1 MKISYLSKKN
11 VDQLIATAI
20 SSSNTMRKNVQIAAV
35 HVLIHAAQHGD
46 YSKAQ
51 ILVDGLGDG
60 VNARGLVQWFVEFG
74 GLTVSEGADGF
85 DGWQGKAHIAQF
97 LDQAKAKM
105 WWEFK
110 VQNPYQGF
118 NIVEAVTKTIAAA
131 EKALAKKNKALSEG
145 DNETAEK
152 IKVTQDKIND
162 LQKFLK
168 VA

>member
-60 VNARGLVQWFVEFG
+60 VNARG
-74 GLTVSEGADGF
+74 
-85 DGWQGKAHIAQF
+85 
-97 LDQAKAKM
+97 
-105 WWEFK
+105 
-110 VQNPYQGF
+110 
-118 NIVEAVTKTIAAA
+118 
-131 EKALAKKNKALSEG
+131 
-145 DNETAEK
+145 
-152 IKVTQDKIND
+152 
-162 LQKFLK
+162 
-168 VA
+168 